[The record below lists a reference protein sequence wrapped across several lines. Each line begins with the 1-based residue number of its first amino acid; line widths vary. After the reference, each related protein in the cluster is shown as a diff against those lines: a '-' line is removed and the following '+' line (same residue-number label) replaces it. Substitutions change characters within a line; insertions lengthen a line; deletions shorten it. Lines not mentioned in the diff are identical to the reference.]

1 MGDNKKD
8 FGTAYFYHNELC
20 VIEITESLKDL
31 FLLNIKNKSN
41 IEEIIYLEKPK
52 FLNDNIEINYEINYE
67 QFHLR
72 RLKDKYKEINIPSKI
87 QHKRIP
93 EESSDF
99 FKKFD

>member
-1 MGDNKKD
+1 MGDKEVNT
-8 FGTAYFYHNELC
+8 GYFFNNELC
-20 VIEITESLKDL
+20 VIEITEDLKNL
-31 FLLNIKNKSN
+31 FPINKKNKSN

-72 RLKDKYKEINIPSKI
+72 RLKEKYKEINIPSKI